1 MIRALLNTLWFRLLL
16 GFAVPLVL
24 FLAAATVSYFTMQ
37 RLLDSLNHEQLSQKK
52 LTNISEARENLEA
65 MASAKLA
72 HHLLGLDEFVKE
84 FNDRHKEF
92 LRDDLELRELLQR
105 NEEQTARLV
114 KIQKLEAAWYDLSM
128 QSFKQWPKHSNNGGV
143 DASSTALIQQGIDL
157 LKKIREVTN
166 ELVQHEY
173 TQLGKLRL
181 DVHRRTAE
189 SIWAIV
195 AALLVSVGLS
205 VALTVLLWRGI
216 SAPIQHLGAAVYTM
230 RQGRYEAVTPY
241 GPTEIAELMRGFNL
255 MGLALRERTT
265 LLESNELRYRTVV
278 GTTSSLIWTTD
289 VDGRNSEMT
298 NWCALT
304 GQKPEDIAGD
314 GWLQAIHPD
323 DRNRFSAHWQQVLR
337 DKIYAEEEVRI
348 RRAEGTYGDYLCRSI
363 PIFDSKG
370 EVVEWVRICADITE
384 RRREEELR
392 RQKEA
397 AEAANRA
404 KSDFLTKMSH
414 ELRTPLNAIIGMSKM
429 LRTRRFG
436 TVNEKQLDYLTDIS
450 QAGQHLLSLINDI
463 LDLSKVETGRME
475 LKSEPLPINETVEQV
490 VSTVRALAESKS
502 LRLQTEPCEPNG
514 VITTDPGRFKQ
525 VLYNLLSNAVKFTP
539 AGGSVR
545 VRCSWADKAR
555 PDATAVPQ
563 MLAQAVRVDVQDT
576 GIGIGPE
583 DQLKLGTE
591 FFQVPGSP
599 HKAQEGTGLGLALSR
614 RLMNMMGGRL
624 WFTSAVGKGSTFSF
638 AVPMVP
644 ARPGFSSPT
653 ASGEGP
659 LVAIQDHR
667 PLVLLIDDHVPTNKL
682 LSDWLQEA
690 GLRTA
695 SAYDGHT
702 GLELARRLTPRLILL
717 DMRLPGMSGVDVL
730 HQLKENSATARIPV
744 IVISVMEGREHF
756 QELDVVDWF
765 VKPFDKEQLIERLQK
780 TLPSLFTPEQTVLIV
795 EDDPQARKWMRD
807 TLLAEGLHVRE
818 AGSAAEA
825 LELISADRP
834 DLLVLDLL
842 MPGTNGFQMVQTV
855 RANPDWQQIPIMIVT
870 AKDISAGDRARLGS
884 YLQAI
889 FRKDHFT
896 REMLLDRMQQL
907 GVNIAAATSP
917 ADTTPVFSGKTTG

>member
-24 FLAAATVSYFTMQ
+24 FLAAASVSFFSIQ
-37 RLLDSLNHEQLSQKK
+37 RLLASLDHEQLSQKK
-52 LTNISEARENLEA
+52 LTKISEAKENLEA

-84 FNDRHKEF
+84 FENRHKEF
-92 LRDDLELRELLQR
+92 LQDDQELQQLLQQD
-105 NEEQTARLV
+105 EEQTKRLAKIRMLEMEWYNLSV
-114 KIQKLEAAWYDLSM
+114 K
-128 QSFKQWPKHSNNGGV
+128 SFKYWQEHSKNDGLN
-143 DASSTALIQQGIDL
+143 AAPTAIVRKGIYL
-157 LKKIREVTN
+157 LKDIRDVADKLAAT
-166 ELVQHEY
+166 EY
-173 TQLGKLRL
+173 SQLAGHRQ

-189 SIWAIV
+189 SISAIA
-195 AALLVSVGLS
+195 AALLVSIGLS
-205 VALTVLLWRGI
+205 LAITVLLWRGI
-216 SAPIQHLGAAVYTM
+216 SGPIQHLRTAVHTM

-255 MGLALRERTT
+255 MGLALTERTT
-265 LLESNELRYRTVV
+265 LLESSELRYRTVV

-289 VDGRNSEMT
+289 IDGSNTEMT

-304 GQKPEDIAGD
+304 GQKPEEIAGE

-323 DRNRFSAHWQQVLR
+323 DRERFAAHWRQVLR
-337 DKIYAEEEVRI
+337 DKVYAEEEVRI
-348 RRAEGTYGDYLCRSI
+348 RRAKGTYGDYLCRSI
-363 PIFDSKG
+363 PIFDPKDA
-370 EVVEWVRICADITE
+370 VVEWVRICADITE

-475 LKSEPLPINETVEQV
+475 LKTEPLPINETIEQV
-490 VSTVRALAESKS
+490 VSTVRNLAESKS

-514 VITTDPGRFKQ
+514 VITADLARFKQ

-545 VRCSWADKAR
+545 VRCSWVDKAR
-555 PDATAVPQ
+555 PDATTVPRE
-563 MLAQAVRVDVQDT
+563 LAQAVRVQVEDT

-591 FFQVPGSP
+591 FFQVPSSP
-599 HKAQEGTGLGLALSR
+599 HKTQEGTGLGLALSR

-624 WFTSAVGKGSTFSF
+624 WFTSTVGKGSTFSF
-638 AVPMVP
+638 AVPTVP

-659 LVAIQDHR
+659 LVAVQDHR

-690 GLRTA
+690 GLQTA
-695 SAYDGHT
+695 SAYDGAT
-702 GLELARRLTPRLILL
+702 GLEMAQRLRPRLILL
-717 DMRLPGMSGVDVL
+717 DMRMPGMSGLDVL
-730 HQLKENSATARIPV
+730 HQLKHDAATARIPV

-765 VKPFDKEQLIERLQK
+765 IKPLDKEQMIQRLQG
-780 TLPSLFTPEQTVLIV
+780 TLPSLFTPEQPEQTVLVV
-795 EDDPQARKWMRD
+795 EDDPRVREWMRD
-807 TLLAEGLHVRE
+807 TLLGEGLQVRE

-825 LELISADRP
+825 LDLMTVEKP
-834 DLLVLDLL
+834 DLVLVDLL
-842 MPGTNGFQMVQTV
+842 MPGTNGFQLVQTV
-855 RANPDWQQIPIMIVT
+855 RTNPDWQQIPIMIVT
-870 AKDISAGDRARLGS
+870 AKDISAVDRARLGG

-896 REMLLDRMQQL
+896 REKLLDRVQQL
-907 GVNIAAATSP
+907 GVNIAAPKESS
-917 ADTTPVFSGKTTG
+917 SGAA